1 MLKKSLVAKVLPGLA
16 VSGVLVASLVA
27 SPLGLFG
34 SLSGYG
40 YGVCGYGYNAFS
52 GTATVTA
59 LSPTS
64 GTTAGGTAVFI
75 TGSGYCNTVSAV
87 HFGAS
92 PAQSINVLAD
102 TLIQA
107 VSPAHAAGA
116 VDVTV
121 TNKAGTSATSSAD
134 LYTFITPTPSVYTAL
149 SPQRILDTRTN
160 SGTLG
165 PGGSVNLSI
174 GGIYVPA
181 NATSVVLNVTSVD
194 GSTAGFFTIYP
205 TGGTT
210 PTASNLNWTAGE
222 TVPNLVSVGLSP
234 SGDVTIF
241 NGLGSADA
249 VVDLE
254 GYFAPASGGST
265 SGQFVPLVPARI
277 TDTRAASGQANAG
290 KTLAAGTTLNVQVAG
305 AGGVPASGFSAVVLN
320 VTAVDQTANGF
331 FTVFPKGNSLPT
343 ASNLNWT
350 PGQTVPNRVIV
361 PLVAGVGQVSIYN
374 GLGSAD
380 AIVDVN
386 GYFTDSSGAGAG
398 FFTLFPSRVVDT
410 RNGTGGFPIAPLGA
424 AATMTVTVEGH
435 GGVPATL
442 VTAVIVNV
450 TVANPTT
457 ASDLVIWPTGATQP
471 TASDLNFVGGQ
482 TVPNLVVVKLS
493 ALGQI
498 NIFNAFGTTNVIV
511 DVVGYYT

>member
-1 MLKKSLVAKVLPGLA
+1 MLKRSLVAKVLPGLA
-16 VSGVLVASLVA
+16 VSGVLIASIVA
-27 SPLGLFG
+27 SPAGLFG

-52 GTATVTA
+52 GTATVTG

-64 GTTAGGTAVFI
+64 GTTAGGTSVFI

-87 HFGAS
+87 HFGTS

-121 TNKAGTSATSSAD
+121 TNAAGTSATSSAD
-134 LYTFITPTPSVYTAL
+134 LYTFTNPTPSVYTAL

-160 SGTLG
+160 SGKLG

-181 NATSVVLNVTSVD
+181 NATSVVLNVTAVD
-194 GSTAGFFTIYP
+194 ESTAGFFTLYP

-210 PTASNLNWTAGE
+210 PNASNLNWVAGE
-222 TVPNLVSVGLSP
+222 TVANLASVGLSAG
-234 SGDVTIF
+234 GDVTIF

-254 GYFAPASGGST
+254 GYFAPAVGGST
-265 SGQFVPLVPARI
+265 AGQFVPVVPARI
-277 TDTRAASGQANAG
+277 TDTRAASGQTNAG
-290 KTLAAGTTLNVQVAG
+290 KTLAAGTTLNVVATG
-305 AGGVPASGFSAVVLN
+305 VGGVPATGVTAVVLN

-331 FTVFPKGNSLPT
+331 FTVLPTGTSLVT

-350 PGQTVPNRVIV
+350 PGDTVPNRVIV
-361 PLVAGVGQVSIYN
+361 PVGTAGQVSIFN

-380 AIVDVN
+380 AVVDVN
-386 GYFTDSSGAGAG
+386 GYFTDSSASGAG
-398 FFTLFPSRVVDT
+398 FFTLFPSRIVDT

-424 AATMTVTVEGH
+424 GATMTVTVDGH

-442 VTAVIVNV
+442 VKAVIINV

-457 ASDLVIWPTGATQP
+457 ASDLVIWPHGTTQP

-498 NIFNAFGTTNVIV
+498 DIFNAFGTTNVIV

>member
-1 MLKKSLVAKVLPGLA
+1 MLKRSLVAKVLPGLA
-16 VSGVLVASLVA
+16 VSGVLIASLVA
-27 SPLGLFG
+27 SPAGLFG
-34 SLSGYG
+34 SLSSFG
-40 YGVCGYGYNAFS
+40 YGVCGYGYNTF
-52 GTATVTA
+52 GTTATVTGV
-59 LSPTS
+59 SPTQ

-75 TGSGYCNTVSAV
+75 TGSGYCNSVTAV

-107 VSPAHAAGA
+107 VSPAHAAGL

-121 TNKAGTSATSSAD
+121 TNANGTSAISSAD
-134 LYTFITPTPSVYTAL
+134 QYTFVAPFPTVYTAL
-149 SPQRILDTRTN
+149 TPQRILDTRTN

-181 NATSVVLNVTSVD
+181 NATSVVLNVTAVD
-194 GSTAGFFTIYP
+194 ESTAGFFTLYP

-210 PTASNLNWTAGE
+210 PNASNLNWVAGE
-222 TVPNLVSVGLSP
+222 TVPNLVSVGLSAG
-234 SGDVTIF
+234 GDVTIF

-254 GYFAPASGGST
+254 GYFAAASGGST
-265 SGQFVPLVPARI
+265 RGQFVPVVPARI
-277 TDTRAASGQANAG
+277 TDTRAASGQANHG
-290 KTLAAGTTLNVQVAG
+290 NTLAAGTTLNVQVTG
-305 AGGVPASGFSAVVLN
+305 AGGIPQTGVSAVVLN
-320 VTAVDQTANGF
+320 VTAVDQTKNGF
-331 FTVFPKGNSLPT
+331 FTVFPQGSTLPL

-350 PGQTVPNRVIV
+350 PGDTVPNRVIV
-361 PLVAGVGQVSIYN
+361 PISATTGQVSVFN

-380 AIVDVN
+380 AVVDVN
-386 GYFTDSSGAGAG
+386 GYFTDSSAAGSG
-398 FFTLFPSRVVDT
+398 FFSLFPSRIVDT

-442 VTAVIVNV
+442 VTAVILNV

-457 ASDLVIWPTGATQP
+457 ASDLVIWPHGATQP

-498 NIFNAFGTTNVIV
+498 DIFNAFGTTNVIV

>member
-1 MLKKSLVAKVLPGLA
+1 MLKGSLVAKVLPGLA
-16 VSGVLVASLVA
+16 VSGVLIASFVA

-40 YGVCGYGYNAFS
+40 YGVCGYGYNAFG
-52 GTATVTA
+52 GTATVTG

-64 GTTAGGTAVFI
+64 GTTAGGTSVFI
-75 TGSGYCNTVSAV
+75 TGSGFCNTVSAV
-87 HFGAS
+87 TFGT

-107 VSPAHAAGA
+107 VTPAHAAGP
-116 VDVTV
+116 VDVRV
-121 TNKAGTSATSSAD
+121 TNAAGTSAISSAD
-134 LYTFITPTPSVYTAL
+134 VYTFTNPTPSVYTAL

-194 GSTAGFFTIYP
+194 GSTAGFFTLYP

-210 PTASNLNWTAGE
+210 PTASNLNWVAGE
-222 TVPNLVSVGLSP
+222 TVPNLVSVGLS
-234 SGDVTIF
+234 SGGDVTIF
-241 NGLGSADA
+241 NGLGSADV

-265 SGQFVPLVPARI
+265 SGQFVPLPPTRI
-277 TDTRAASGQANAG
+277 TDTRAGSGQANAG
-290 KTLAAGTTLNVQVAG
+290 STLAAGTTLNVQVAG
-305 AGGVPASGFSAVVLN
+305 KGGVPLSGFSAVVLN
-320 VTAVDQTANGF
+320 VTAVDQTKNGF
-331 FTVFPKGNSLPT
+331 FTVFPKGNALPL

-350 PGQTVPNRVIV
+350 PGDTVPNRVIV
-361 PLVAGVGQVSIYN
+361 PLDPGIGQVSIYN

-380 AIVDVN
+380 AVVDVN
-386 GYFTDSSGAGAG
+386 GYFTDSSASGAG
-398 FFTLFPSRVVDT
+398 FFTLFPARIVDT

-424 AATMTVTVEGH
+424 GATMTVTVDGH

-442 VTAVIVNV
+442 VKAVIINV

-457 ASDLVIWPTGATQP
+457 ASDLVIWPHGTTQP

-482 TVPNLVVVKLS
+482 TVPNLVVVQVS

-498 NIFNAFGTTNVIV
+498 DIFNAFGTTNVIV